1 MKIDNII
8 PSTLKVIA
16 SENLNI
22 QKDLESQDSDKPLE
36 LLLNEQK
43 ETQKDQKPPSR

>member
-8 PSTLKVIA
+8 SSTLKVVA

-22 QKDLESQDSDKPLE
+22 QKDLTEQDPEQTLSE
-36 LLLNEQK
+36 ILNEK
-43 ETQKDQKPPSR
+43 EEKEKTPKS

>member
-1 MKIDNII
+1 MKVDNII
-8 PSTLKVIA
+8 PSTLKVVA

-22 QKDLESQDSDKPLE
+22 QKDLDSEDSNKPIE

-43 ETQKDQKPPSR
+43 KDQKSTDR